1 MGDKMQTYSF
11 SVKEGKFSNSPVTS
25 LLPDLAAAQKEAI
38 GLCADLM
45 PDVLREAQINCN
57 WQIEVTD
64 QAGTPVYRLSLVSE
78 PLA

>member
-1 MGDKMQTYSF
+1 MQTYSF
-11 SVKEGKFSNSPVTS
+11 SVKEGKFSNAPVTS

-64 QAGTPVYRLSLVSE
+64 QSGNPVYRLRLVAE